1 MKYPSILF
9 TPFPR
14 PKNSR
19 KNILWLFAIAL
30 STSLFIL
37 IFKPFDIENRT
48 GVWYFNLII
57 FGLGMIFFL
66 SIYIMEFVVPR
77 LLPKLFLKWSLG
89 KAIVWYAWLILFV
102 GAIMFLSKSY
112 LAGFR
117 DFTWIEYL
125 FVLGRISVI
134 SITVSFFVIGI
145 FNYFNR
151 KNFSM
156 MTSNEDYLITAPNT
170 KPLSLNLNNL
180 MYIVSDDNYVDIHME
195 VDGAR
200 KKLILRSSLKNI
212 EEQIVNP
219 LSPIFR
225 CHRRHLI
232 NFEYFKV
239 KNKTSR
245 NMIIQL
251 KTYEDEI
258 PVSRQYVDP
267 IVKLLQTHP

>member
-117 DFTWIEYL
+117 DFTWTEYL
-125 FVLGRISVI
+125 FVLGRISGI
-134 SITVSFFVIGI
+134 AITVSFFVIGI

-170 KPLSLNLNNL
+170 KPLSLNLNDL

-195 VDGAR
+195 VDGVR

-219 LSPIFR
+219 ISPIFR

-251 KTYEDEI
+251 KKYEDEI
-258 PVSRQYVDP
+258 PVSRQYVDSL
-267 IVKLLQTHP
+267 VKLLQTHP